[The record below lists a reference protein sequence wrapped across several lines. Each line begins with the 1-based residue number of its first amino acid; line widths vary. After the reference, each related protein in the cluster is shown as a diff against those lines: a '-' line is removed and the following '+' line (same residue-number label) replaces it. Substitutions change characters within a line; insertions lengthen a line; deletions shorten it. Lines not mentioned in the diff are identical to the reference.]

1 MFSISVGHC
10 WQIQCTAAGRNS
22 RIFGKVRASK
32 YVSWHLQR
40 GPLWKMDPKATT
52 WAKVTWVLPVQPAR
66 LVLVQIPCICFNFK
80 MNLSKIEKCICLNWR
95 RRKFVTIYK
104 WILRAATTRAKV
116 TRVLPVQLARH
127 VFVKIPKCICLNP
140 KIYFPKF
147 KRFFFFNWKKSLS
160 KLKKGSHGYYTG
172 KGDLYSRLDSLQP
185 EEHSHKKL
193 SFKVKATIWST
204 VFTRIHKNEP
214 TTQLEPNWGGSKASP
229 CASCSQYKM
238 H

>member
-52 WAKVTWVLPVQPAR
+52 RAKVTWVLPVQPAR

-95 RRKFVTIYK
+95 RQNLSQFTNGSCAQQLHGQRWPGFYLYNWLDMYLSKFQNVFV
-104 WILRAATTRAKV
+104 WIQKYIFLNLKGFFLIGKSLYQNWKKDPTVTTRARV
-116 TRVLPVQLARH
+116 TCTA
-127 VFVKIPKCICLNP
+127 
-140 KIYFPKF
+140 
-147 KRFFFFNWKKSLS
+147 
-160 KLKKGSHGYYTG
+160 G
-172 KGDLYSRLDSLQP
+172 
-185 EEHSHKKL
+185 
-193 SFKVKATIWST
+193 
-204 VFTRIHKNEP
+204 
-214 TTQLEPNWGGSKASP
+214 
-229 CASCSQYKM
+229 
-238 H
+238 